1 MIEATAKARF
11 GRWGIAPILQIG
23 SILALVLGWQLAGR
37 AMPKLEMFFPSIEKI
52 LAAGWRMLV
61 AGQFNEHLI
70 VSGQELALGFGLG
83 AGLGILVGIF
93 LGSNRYF
100 GGVLEPFVNYVAVV
114 PKIIIYPVFILF
126 LGIGIWSKVAMGA
139 SSAFFPIAI
148 NTIVGIQ
155 MVNPMF
161 VKVARTL
168 GAGTFQIYRTVY
180 LPAIAG
186 PIIAGI
192 RVGMGVAVIGTLI
205 AETKVAKA
213 GLGRMVIDQYS
224 ELRMPE
230 MYASLI
236 LIFAGAMA
244 LNLIMGMVY
253 AHVTRYRR
261 GSGESSTL

>member
-1 MIEATAKARF
+1 MRGVTARARF
-11 GRWGIAPILQIG
+11 GRWGISPLIQVG
-23 SILALVLGWQLAGR
+23 TVLALVLAWEIVGR
-37 AMPKLEMFFPSIEKI
+37 AMPRLDMFFPSIDKI
-52 LAAGWRMLV
+52 LRAGWHMLA

-70 VSGQELALGFGLG
+70 VTGQELALGFALG

-93 LGSNRYF
+93 LGSNRFF

-168 GAGTFQIYRTVY
+168 GASTFQIYRTVY

-186 PIIAGI
+186 PIVAGI
-192 RVGMGVAVIGTLI
+192 RVGMGVAVIGTLM

-213 GLGRMVIDQYS
+213 GLGQMVIDLYS

-230 MYASLI
+230 MYSALI
-236 LIFAGAMA
+236 LVFAGAMA
-244 LNLIMGMVY
+244 LNLIMGLIY

-261 GSGESSTL
+261 GSGGASTL